1 MLCVPRRLF
10 GLFVVLPLLCTTLES
25 TAEAAK
31 STGKASTASADRPVE
46 DVTVGDPLSTLPKDA
61 QKLARTVLAS
71 GFETFRLDGAI
82 GFVRHLDSLS
92 PVDLN
97 AMVGPLAQLEAAY
110 GRPTHFEVVMAQS
123 LSPAGRQFEV
133 RALTYHAM
141 AAIAYRV
148 KLYRTPEGW
157 ALTAVEIQSGYVEA
171 FLQLS
176 EMEFDALNKELKS
189 AG

>member
-10 GLFVVLPLLCTTLES
+10 AMFVAVPVLWTTIES
-25 TAEAAK
+25 TAHAAK
-31 STGKASTASADRPVE
+31 SAGKESTAQADRPVQ
-46 DVTVGDPLSTLPKDA
+46 DATVGDPLSTLPKDA
-61 QKLARTVLAS
+61 QKLARTVLAA

-110 GRPTHFEVVMAQS
+110 GRPTHFELVTAKA

-133 RALTYHAM
+133 RALSYHAL

-148 KLYRTPEGW
+148 KLYQTPEGW
-157 ALTAVEIQSGYVEA
+157 ALTAVELQSAYVED
-171 FLQLS
+171 FLELP
-176 EMEFDALNKELKS
+176 EMQFDALNKELKS
-189 AG
+189 GG